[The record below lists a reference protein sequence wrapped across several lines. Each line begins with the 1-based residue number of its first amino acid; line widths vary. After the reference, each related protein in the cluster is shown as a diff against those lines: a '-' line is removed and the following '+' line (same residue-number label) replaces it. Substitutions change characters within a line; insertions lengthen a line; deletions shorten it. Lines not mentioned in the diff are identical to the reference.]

1 MGEPSQRVVIQ
12 PAHAAR
18 TWKRTIDIQIILR
31 EYLGSLVN
39 GVPRPVEY
47 SSKHVLSDGKFH
59 AAASEFDVR
68 CLHIHTRRTLEY
80 LDNGLLSL
88 NFEDLATT
96 FRTVREGE
104 LNDLIV

>member
-1 MGEPSQRVVIQ
+1 
-12 PAHAAR
+12 
-18 TWKRTIDIQIILR
+18 
-31 EYLGSLVN
+31 LVDWI
-39 GVPRPVEY
+39 PRPVEY
-47 SSKHVLSDGKFH
+47 APKHVLSDGKFH

-68 CLHIHTRRTLEY
+68 CLYIHTRRALEY
-80 LDNGLLSL
+80 LNNGLLSL